1 MLNHATQSGK
11 HSLADS
17 ESGVDFLIPDC
28 AIRTM
33 ARIDYAQ
40 CHFFA
45 GIGIW
50 SSALRAAGLL
60 NVMSAAA

>member
-1 MLNHATQSGK
+1 MQTGGFFVMDWL
-11 HSLADS
+11 LA
-17 ESGVDFLIPDC
+17 
-28 AIRTM
+28 
-33 ARIDYAQ
+33 
-40 CHFFA
+40 FFA